1 MQDGTAGF
9 HEHNRVMSN
18 GHDALRHAESIAGE
32 ALGPAPPVPPFLFLE
47 QTPPDPLA
55 EAKTFG
61 QPAARL
67 TVGGND
73 LARPLLAM
81 DQHAHNQTRAF
92 EGRPALARMADDR
105 FDYLARWRGRP
116 RHRPPA
122 VADVI
127 AAREGCEFE
136 GVRGAADVLDQRQI
150 VDIRKIGWPKAKP
163 AAERNTEC
171 RDAERQLHRLAHS
184 EVCGQRQRRDQFG
197 QSEPSGG
204 HRPRLGYRLA
214 HPRIFR

>member
-1 MQDGTAGF
+1 LQDGTAGF

-92 EGRPALARMADDR
+92 EGRPALA
-105 FDYLARWRGRP
+105 GRAP
-116 RHRPPA
+116 
-122 VADVI
+122 
-127 AAREGCEFE
+127 
-136 GVRGAADVLDQRQI
+136 
-150 VDIRKIGWPKAKP
+150 W
-163 AAERNTEC
+163 
-171 RDAERQLHRLAHS
+171 
-184 EVCGQRQRRDQFG
+184 
-197 QSEPSGG
+197 SGG
-204 HRPRLGYRLA
+204 
-214 HPRIFR
+214 I